1 MGMMLG
7 GGMGRELATWIVE
20 GSADLDLFAFDT
32 ARFHRTTTAD
42 SKWIKDRTHESYA
55 KTYAVVL
62 PHDEALAGRNARTSA
77 VHRTLVRHG
86 CVHQAR
92 HGFERP
98 GWFVDVAEAA
108 EDATNGAPAEHVSTG
123 GWDAGEQ
130 APKPYD
136 YYGAYDDGGWRLG
149 TDRPDVPGHS
159 SHLYNTL
166 VEGELT
172 FGWAESFDLVARE
185 CKAAREGVAIFDQSY
200 FGKFFLEGPDA
211 ARAAS
216 RICGANPTGKAP
228 GAVTYTPLC
237 NERGGVEADLTVT
250 YLHSGAA
257 SPSDQSGRARL
268 EPPAPDRFYIAAG
281 GTTATR
287 DFEWISRQIEREG
300 FDATLTDASDTMTM
314 LSVQGEPDPPSLT
327 NQGPRRSLAQ
337 HYVTCPHTRVAP
349 KTPSLLLV
357 LCMFGR
363 QV

>member
-1 MGMMLG
+1 MCGFNSMGMMLG

-55 KTYAVVL
+55 KTYAIVL

-77 VHRTLVRHG
+77 VHQTLVRHG

-108 EDATNGAPAEHVSTG
+108 ISGAPAEHASTG
-123 GWDAGEQ
+123 GWGAGEQ

-149 TDRPDVPGHS
+149 TDHPDVPRHR
-159 SHLYNTL
+159 SHPYNAL
-166 VEGELT
+166 IEGELT

-200 FGKFFLEGPDA
+200 FGKFFLDGPDA

-250 YLHSGAA
+250 YLHYGAA
-257 SPSDQSGRARL
+257 SSPNQSGLAGL

-281 GTTATR
+281 GATATK

-300 FDATLTDASDTMTM
+300 LDATLTDASDAMTM
-314 LSVQGEPDPPSLT
+314 LSVQGEPEPPLVGTPWRSLT
-327 NQGPRRSLAQ
+327 HHGAR
-337 HYVTCPHTRVAP
+337 
-349 KTPSLLLV
+349 
-357 LCMFGR
+357 
-363 QV
+363 